1 MGPDLV
7 LCIIHEQLLI
17 ANTIKPVLAAEIAA
31 IARSSIQIDHS
42 AECHTEFWWAIV

>member
-7 LCIIHEQLLI
+7 LCIIPKQLHI

>member
-1 MGPDLV
+1 MGPDFV
-7 LCIIHEQLLI
+7 LCIIHKQLLV

-42 AECHTEFWWAIV
+42 AECHTEF